1 LVNDEYLEKFV
12 ENNCQRDVLHIVREM
27 FVDFG
32 IKTMR
37 VHNEFPKDRLFNI
50 MKPYLELYYISQY
63 SMNTCKKEYSERYL
77 RYKLSEFCKHNPNF
91 GRKRVLMVRKNP
103 FIPQSDKE
111 YAFNDSHISF
121 NEQPHVGEEFMKSHL
136 YKRIQNVFP
145 GIPRITIPTPAH
157 RQIPVE
163 EYTSDPDTESG
174 DTVVYI
180 NNSFVQ
186 AVEPEHDDDD
196 DDDDSEE
203 QEEEEEEEEDSDSEE
218 EEEED
223 DDDSEEEEEDDDD
236 SEEEQEEEAVEQ
248 QQHEEQEIEWLIDS
262 DEEDY
267 S

>member
-1 LVNDEYLEKFV
+1 
-12 ENNCQRDVLHIVREM
+12 
-27 FVDFG
+27 
-32 IKTMR
+32 
-37 VHNEFPKDRLFNI
+37 
-50 MKPYLELYYISQY
+50 
-63 SMNTCKKEYSERYL
+63 
-77 RYKLSEFCKHNPNF
+77 
-91 GRKRVLMVRKNP
+91 MVRKNP

-111 YAFNDSHISF
+111 IAFNDSHISF

-174 DTVVYI
+174 DTAVYI
-180 NNSFVQ
+180 NNAFVQ

-196 DDDDSEE
+196 SENSEE
-203 QEEEEEEEEDSDSEE
+203 DSEDSDSEDSE
-218 EEEED
+218 EEQEED
-223 DDDSEEEEEDDDD
+223 DDDSEDSEEEQEEEEDNDD

-248 QQHEEQEIEWLIDS
+248 QQHEEEEQEIEWLIDS